1 MSLTFE
7 AVDFRSLSQCNIGK
21 IHTLLCK
28 AFNGHFT
35 SLLSQQ
41 QLERYF
47 FTMSH
52 SARYAKCHLAVEG
65 DEIAGFAVL
74 GAEVSLLSIFQK
86 INSLESLS
94 GVVLL
99 CMRLAKN
106 PRILLSTIKNIVNR
120 NIRGQ
125 KFEVQVN
132 NGTYLAYI
140 CVDNLSATKGIGSKL
155 MQSINQSLAELNIPY
170 MYCYMDATSLQVMRY
185 YIKNG
190 WTVESKSSTRSLAWY
205 KVY

>member
-1 MSLTFE
+1 MSITFE
-7 AVDFRSLSQCNIGK
+7 AVDFQSLSQGNIKK
-21 IHTLLCK
+21 IQALLCV
-28 AFNGHFT
+28 AFKGHFT

-47 FTMSH
+47 FTMSR

-65 DEIAGFAVL
+65 DELAGFAVL

-99 CMRLAKN
+99 CMRLAQN
-106 PRILLSTIKNIVNR
+106 PRILLSTIRNFVNR
-120 NIRGQ
+120 NVRRQ
-125 KFEVQVN
+125 EFEVQCS

-140 CVDNLSATKGIGSKL
+140 CVNNLSATKSLGSKL
-155 MQSINQSLAELNIPY
+155 MQSINQSLAENDVSY
-170 MYCYMDATSLQVMRY
+170 VYCYMDATSSQVLRFY
-185 YIKNG
+185 VKNG
-190 WTVESKSSTRSLAWY
+190 WTVESMSSTRSLAWY
-205 KVY
+205 KVF

>member
-7 AVDFRSLSQCNIGK
+7 AVDFRSLSQDNMRK

-35 SLLSQQ
+35 SLLTQQ
-41 QLERYF
+41 QLEQYF

-52 SARYAKCHLAVEG
+52 SARYAKCHLAIEG
-65 DEIAGFAVL
+65 DEIAGLAVL

-86 INSLESLS
+86 INSLESLYE
-94 GVVLL
+94 VALL
-99 CMRLAKN
+99 CIKLAKK
-106 PRILLSTIKNIVNR
+106 PRILLSAIKNIVNK
-120 NIRGQ
+120 NIRGH
-125 KFEVQVN
+125 KSEVQVN
-132 NGTYLAYI
+132 SGTYLAYI

-155 MQSINQSLAELNIPY
+155 MQSISQSLVELNIPY

-185 YIKNG
+185 YTKNG

-205 KVY
+205 KV